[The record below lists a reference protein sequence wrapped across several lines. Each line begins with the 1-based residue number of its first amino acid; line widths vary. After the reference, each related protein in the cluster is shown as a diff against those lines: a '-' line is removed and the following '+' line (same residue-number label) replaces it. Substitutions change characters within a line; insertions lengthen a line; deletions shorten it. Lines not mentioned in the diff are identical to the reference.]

1 MKLYRL
7 LHLMNI
13 LANNEKTTIKY
24 LSEKLEV
31 SRRTIYRDLEDLSMA
46 GFPIVSTPGYGGGIS
61 IVEGYRFDK
70 NLLTSEDWEQ
80 ILTGLNAIKTMGD
93 NEKIEYLIGRIAPKD
108 IQTINEQSDIV
119 VDLSQWYDDDA
130 QDLFV
135 DIRSAINNKQLLSID
150 YQTKT
155 SSTHREIEPYKLI
168 FKERDWYLYAFCR
181 LRDAFRLFKV
191 NRISS
196 YELVNTYFIPRKIAI
211 PSLEGLVDRQIF
223 QKAAKNKYRVILEFD
238 LKDKEFLIQALGA
251 LNFKATGGKGIID
264 FQSTNIEYTAN
275 LIISLQDK
283 VKVVSPP
290 ELYEMVL
297 STICKMKKIY
307 ER

>member
-1 MKLYRL
+1 
-7 LHLMNI
+7 MNI

-31 SRRTIYRDLEDLSMA
+31 SRRTIYRDLEDLTMA
-46 GFPIVSTPGYGGGIS
+46 GFPVVSTPGYGGGIS
-61 IVEGYRFDK
+61 IAEGYRFDK
-70 NLLTSEDWEQ
+70 NLLTLEDWEQ
-80 ILTGLNAIKTMGD
+80 IIIGLNAIKTMGD

-108 IQTINEQSDIV
+108 IQTINEQSDIM

-130 QDLFV
+130 QELFV
-135 DIRSAINNKQLLSID
+135 NIRSAINNRQLLSIN
-150 YQTKT
+150 YQAKT

-181 LRDAFRLFKV
+181 LRNAFRLFKV

-196 YELVNTYFIPRKIAI
+196 YELMNTFFIPQKIVP
-211 PSLEGLVDRQIF
+211 PSFEGLVERQIF
-223 QKAAKNKYRVILEFD
+223 QKAAKNKYHVILEFD
-238 LKDKEFLIQALGA
+238 LQDKEFLIQVLGA
-251 LNFKATGGKGIID
+251 LNFKTTENKGIID
-264 FQSTNIEYTAN
+264 FQTTNIEYTAN

-283 VKVVSPP
+283 VKVISPP
-290 ELYEMVL
+290 ELYEKVF
-297 STICKMKKIY
+297 STICKMKILY

>member
-1 MKLYRL
+1 
-7 LHLMNI
+7 MNI

-46 GFPIVSTPGYGGGIS
+46 GFPIVSTPGYSGGIS

-135 DIRSAINNKQLLSID
+135 DIRSAINNRQLLSID

-181 LRDAFRLFKV
+181 LRDAFRLFKG

-196 YELVNTYFIPRKIAI
+196 YELVNTYFIPQKIAI

-251 LNFKATGGKGIID
+251 LNFKATGSKGIID

>member
-1 MKLYRL
+1 
-7 LHLMNI
+7 MNI

-31 SRRTIYRDLEDLSMA
+31 SRRTIYRDLEDISMA

-80 ILTGLNAIKTMGD
+80 ILTGLNAIKTMGN

-119 VDLSQWYDDDA
+119 VDLSHWYDDDA

-155 SSTHREIEPYKLI
+155 SSTHREVEPYKLI

-196 YELVNTYFIPRKIAI
+196 YELINTYFIPQKIVI

-223 QKAAKNKYRVILEFD
+223 QKAAKNKYHVILEFD

-251 LNFKATGGKGIID
+251 LNFKAKGNKGIID

-297 STICKMKKIY
+297 STICKMKKLY

>member
-1 MKLYRL
+1 MRLYRL

-13 LANNEKTTIKY
+13 LVNNEKTTIKY

-31 SRRTIYRDLEDLSMA
+31 SRRTIYRDLEDISMA

-70 NLLTSEDWEQ
+70 NLLSSEEWEQ
-80 ILTGLNAIKTMGD
+80 ILIGLNAIKTMGD

-108 IQTINEQSDIV
+108 IQTINEQSDIMI
-119 VDLSQWYDDDA
+119 DLSQWYDDDA
-130 QDLFV
+130 QELFV
-135 DIRSAINNKQLLSID
+135 DIRSAINNRQLLSID
-150 YQTKT
+150 YQTKS

-181 LRDAFRLFKV
+181 LRNEFRLFKV

-196 YELVNTYFIPRKIAI
+196 YKLINTYFIPQKITL
-211 PSLEGLVDRQIF
+211 PSFEGLVERQIF
-223 QKAAKNKYRVILEFD
+223 QKAAKNKYQVILEFD
-238 LKDKEFLIQALGA
+238 LQDKEFLIQTLGA
-251 LNFKATGGKGIID
+251 LNFKTTENKGVID
-264 FQSTNIEYTAN
+264 FQTTNIEYTAN
-275 LIISLQDK
+275 LILSLQDK
-283 VKVVSPP
+283 VRVISPP
-290 ELYEMVL
+290 ELYERVL
-297 STICKMKKIY
+297 STICKMKMLY

>member
-1 MKLYRL
+1 
-7 LHLMNI
+7 MNI

>member
-1 MKLYRL
+1 
-7 LHLMNI
+7 MNI

-196 YELVNTYFIPRKIAI
+196 YELINTYFIPQKIAI

-251 LNFKATGGKGIID
+251 LNFKATGAKGIID